1 VCWTVHRCARCGMC
15 ELWFP
20 SPSSSM
26 TSQRLLLPCGAI
38 TSNSKVISDGP
49 AQLKCSATEPQ
60 AWDSTVFWLAQLML
74 ASATAERNALFFQC
88 SFVLQSEVCLG
99 MQLNEP
105 FGK

>member
-1 VCWTVHRCARCGMC
+1 MA
-15 ELWFP
+15 
-20 SPSSSM
+20 
-26 TSQRLLLPCGAI
+26 SQRLLLPCGAI
-38 TSNSKVISDGP
+38 TSNSKVTSDGP